1 MDNNLNELIRN
12 PMEALQFS
20 VFLMSYLMEYWPY
33 ICRFYLRF
41 SDFSLPKNFLI
52 VW

>member
-1 MDNNLNELIRN
+1 MDNNLNDLIRD
-12 PMEALQFS
+12 PTEALQFS
-20 VFLMSYLMEYWPY
+20 VFLMSSLMEYRPY

-41 SDFSLPKNFLI
+41 SDFSLPKNLLI